1 MGAVAVGQGHN
12 KGRGRGTKHRLIRTG
27 SVAFHNLLYP
37 GPIAF
42 DQVQTVEDIGN
53 HHVPGLGGTTL
64 NVLECQS
71 LDPVSYT
78 HLLSKR
84 KALDLNEIVQGR
96 FPADFAGEPVPFSV
110 ADLQAVMLTGAVGA
124 SAHMDDVRDVIEA
137 RADTVIR
144 AEKEKG
150 QREER

>member
-71 LDPVSYT
+71 LDQPAQGDKFHAV
-78 HLLSKR
+78 
-84 KALDLNEIVQGR
+84 IV
-96 FPADFAGEPVPFSV
+96 DVDNDTAGNAACEN
-110 ADLQAVMLTGAVGA
+110 L
-124 SAHMDDVRDVIEA
+124 
-137 RADTVIR
+137 
-144 AEKEKG
+144 AEKIPNNKVVMRLRPVKKDWNECLTAG
-150 QREER
+150 IICFGFFNNF